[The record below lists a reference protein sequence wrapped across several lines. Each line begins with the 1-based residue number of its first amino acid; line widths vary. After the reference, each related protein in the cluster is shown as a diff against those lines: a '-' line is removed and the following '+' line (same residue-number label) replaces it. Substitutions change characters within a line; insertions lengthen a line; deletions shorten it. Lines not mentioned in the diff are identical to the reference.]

1 MHSVVTVPYSTL
13 LDSPLSLTSE
23 IGNISCNL
31 PIIIPDQLLDEAFGS
46 HPSSLGIIVVRD
58 LPPEYPAYRERLLK
72 LSYRFAHLDENVRE
86 SYSDPTSKYRFVH
99 PFRSLGHHYSIISQL
114 WMVSW
119 KSMGSL
125 VYHHSHYLISMVG
138 DNEWQAW

>member
-1 MHSVVTVPYSTL
+1 MHTVVTVPYSTL

-23 IGNISCNL
+23 IGKIHCNL
-31 PIIIPDQLLDEAFGS
+31 PMLISDQLSEEAFGS

-72 LSYRFAHLDENVRE
+72 LSYKFAHLDENIRE

-99 PFRSLGHHYSIISQL
+99 SFRPLVYHYSIIFQL
-114 WMVSW
+114 WMVPW
-119 KSMGSL
+119 KSMESL
-125 VYHHSHYLISMVG
+125 VYHHSHYLIFMVG
-138 DNEWQAW
+138 DNEWQAR